1 LRSINELV
9 WRNARDDHRFRR
21 EAERRPR
28 IHVQPC
34 ARVRQ
39 PRLEIAGDE
48 LAETKRIVF
57 EALKTHPK
65 INEIAF
71 AHAVR

>member
-1 LRSINELV
+1 MNWFGLTPAMTTAFDEKLNV
-9 WRNARDDHRFRR
+9 DHIFMSS
-21 EAERRPR
+21 
-28 IHVQPC
+28 H

-57 EALKTHPK
+57 EALKPRPK